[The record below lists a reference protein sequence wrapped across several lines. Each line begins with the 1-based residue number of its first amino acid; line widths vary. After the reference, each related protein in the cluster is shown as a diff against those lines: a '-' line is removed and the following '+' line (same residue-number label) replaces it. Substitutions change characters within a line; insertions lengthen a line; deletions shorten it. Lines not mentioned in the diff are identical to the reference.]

1 MWTSFWGAGHS
12 VIKTEPEQE
21 LIQFFI
27 LFPLLIKE
35 KKMSVTI
42 LLELQV
48 EPEAVD
54 EMISFLKEILP
65 DTRVY
70 EGCQGLEVQQNQEDS
85 SNLVMVEKWE
95 SRQFYEKYIG
105 WRTETGVMDKIG
117 SMLSQPPSIRY
128 YDLVEA

>member
-1 MWTSFWGAGHS
+1 
-12 VIKTEPEQE
+12 
-21 LIQFFI
+21 
-27 LFPLLIKE
+27 
-35 KKMSVTI
+35 MSVTI

-70 EGCQGLEVQQNQEDS
+70 EGCQGIEVQQNQEDS
-85 SNLVMVEKWE
+85 SNLVMVEKWD
-95 SRQFYEKYIG
+95 SRQHYEKYLG